1 MSWRDRRKPLTES
14 QRETGRKRAE
24 SQLRET
30 GVWGYPAVTWDEELG
45 VPTPISKG
53 PDALGCSGTVWAD
66 GSPCKLHAGQRTVH
80 PGVGNCFRH
89 GGGAERVVGA
99 WMMAHLIARQLDVS
113 PWEALLL
120 TVKRAAAWS
129 QFYETKLAQCTDDE
143 ELRPGG
149 VFHDWVVA
157 YERVTDKLA
166 RYSKMAVDAGV
177 AAIMVQQA
185 RSEGETIARVLN
197 QAIGTAGLDEET
209 EQRLRT
215 ALRAALL
222 EVDTEMRE
230 LTGSVAG
237 TEEPDDA
244 VA

>member
-1 MSWRDRRKPLTES
+1 
-14 QRETGRKRAE
+14 
-24 SQLRET
+24 
-30 GVWGYPAVTWDEELG
+30 
-45 VPTPISKG
+45 
-53 PDALGCSGTVWAD
+53 
-66 GSPCKLHAGQRTVH
+66 
-80 PGVGNCFRH
+80 
-89 GGGAERVVGA
+89 
-99 WMMAHLIARQLDVS
+99 MAHLIARQLDIS

-129 QFYETKLAQCTDDE
+129 QFYETKLAGCVDDD

-149 VFHDWVVA
+149 THYDWVQA

-197 QAIGTAGLDEET
+197 QAIGAAGLSEEQET
-209 EQRLRT
+209 ALRQ

-222 EVDTEMRE
+222 EVSEEAQDRAS
-230 LTGSVAG
+230 LTAG
-237 TEEPDDA
+237 TEEPDGEMA
-244 VA
+244 

>member
-1 MSWRDRRKPLTES
+1 MRRSAKPLTEW
-14 QRETGRKRAE
+14 QRETGRARAE
-24 SQLRET
+24 TQLAEPHA
-30 GVWGYPAVTWDEELG
+30 WGYPAVTWDEELG
-45 VPTPISKG
+45 VPTPVTKG
-53 PDALGCSGTVWAD
+53 PNVLWCAGTVRD
-66 GSPCKLHAGQRTVH
+66 TGMPCGMRAGHLTAH

-89 GGGAERVVGA
+89 GGGVERATGA

-129 QFYETKLAQCTDDE
+129 QFYETKLAECTDDE

-149 VFHDWVVA
+149 AFHDWVVA

-177 AAIMVQQA
+177 AAMLVA
-185 RSEGETIARVLN
+185 RARTEGETIARVLN
-197 QAIGTAGLDEET
+197 QAIGAAGLDEDT

-222 EVDTEMRE
+222 EVDTDDRAEAS
-230 LTGSVAG
+230 LTAG
-237 TEEPDDA
+237 TIEPDGE

>member
-1 MSWRDRRKPLTES
+1 
-14 QRETGRKRAE
+14 
-24 SQLRET
+24 
-30 GVWGYPAVTWDEELG
+30 
-45 VPTPISKG
+45 
-53 PDALGCSGTVWAD
+53 
-66 GSPCKLHAGQRTVH
+66 
-80 PGVGNCFRH
+80 
-89 GGGAERVVGA
+89 
-99 WMMAHLIARQLDVS
+99 MAHLIARQLDVS

-129 QFYETKLAQCTDDE
+129 QFYETKLAECTDDE

-197 QAIGTAGLDEET
+197 QAIGAAGLDEDT

-222 EVDTEMRE
+222 EVNAESQEVTS
-230 LTGSVAG
+230 LTAG
-237 TEEPDDA
+237 TIESDGEIA
-244 VA
+244 